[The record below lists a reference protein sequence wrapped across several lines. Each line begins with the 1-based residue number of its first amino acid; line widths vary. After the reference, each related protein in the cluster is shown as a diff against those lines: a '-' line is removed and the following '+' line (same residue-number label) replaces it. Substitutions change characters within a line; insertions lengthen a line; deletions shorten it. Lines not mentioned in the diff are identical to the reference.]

1 MLSQTISPRDDIYQA
16 TGVCPKEVSENE
28 LEVAALRS
36 RRAIQE
42 GKRAVPFRYP
52 KSAFFQVDRN
62 H

>member
-1 MLSQTISPRDDIYQA
+1 MLSQTINPRDDIYQA